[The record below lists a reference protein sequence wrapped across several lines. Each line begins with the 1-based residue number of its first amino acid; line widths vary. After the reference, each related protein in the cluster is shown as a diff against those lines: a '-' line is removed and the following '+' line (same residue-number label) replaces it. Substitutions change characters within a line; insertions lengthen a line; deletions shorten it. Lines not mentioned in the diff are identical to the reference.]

1 MLTKG
6 VDHLANIRESL
17 PGNHHFSPEMHTAR
31 TEFLHFNGECAP
43 LLPIGEL
50 DNVAERLAAD
60 VDAEVLEADD
70 DGHHD
75 VGLAEL
81 LAEELA
87 RPGQDDLVDVVVLLL
102 AHDVQVDEAALL
114 PQLLQSAAHLKGK
127 SNHKLIKRAWPRSHT
142 AIALEL
148 EAKI

>member
-1 MLTKG
+1 M
-6 VDHLANIRESL
+6 DHLANIRESL
-17 PGNHHFSPEMHTAR
+17 PGNHHFSPEMDTAR
-31 TEFLHFNGECAP
+31 TEFHHSNGEGEP
-43 LLPIGEL
+43 LSPIDEL

-127 SNHKLIKRAWPRSHT
+127 SNLNLIKRAWVAHGNRT
-142 AIALEL
+142 RT
-148 EAKI
+148 

>member
-31 TEFLHFNGECAP
+31 TEFHHFNGECKCAP

-50 DNVAERLAAD
+50 DNVAERLAAH

-127 SNHKLIKRAWPRSHT
+127 SNLNLIKRAWVAHGNRT
-142 AIALEL
+142 RT
-148 EAKI
+148 